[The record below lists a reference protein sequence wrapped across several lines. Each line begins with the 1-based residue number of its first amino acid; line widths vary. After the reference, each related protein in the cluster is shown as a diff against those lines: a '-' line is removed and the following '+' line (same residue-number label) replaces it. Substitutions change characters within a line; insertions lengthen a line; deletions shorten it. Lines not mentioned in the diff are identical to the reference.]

1 MDSVVNV
8 DFIQADDAL
17 FGHRV
22 HHASAPNGTHPH
34 GHIIPA
40 QVPVYNRLK
49 DHRVAFFNKVDT
61 HMHART
67 HTHTSLSFATR
78 LR

>member
-1 MDSVVNV
+1 MDSVVNA

-17 FGHRV
+17 IEHRV
-22 HHASAPNGTHPH
+22 HHAFTPNGTHTH
-34 GHIIPA
+34 GHLILA

-61 HMHART
+61 HTHAHMHTNTCR
-67 HTHTSLSFATR
+67 
-78 LR
+78 